1 MIGLQVSRA
10 GEKRYHV
17 VMVKQEDIEVSVVLP
32 CLNEE
37 TTIGMCVEAAFRAL
51 TAAGLEGEI
60 VVADN
65 DSTDHSREIAAEKG
79 ARVVEARLPGY
90 GNALRTGLGQAR
102 GRYLVF
108 LDADLS
114 YDFNDIGR
122 FVAELRNGAELV
134 IGSRLRGRIDP
145 GAMPMLHRRFGTPA
159 MTLLANLFF
168 GCGISDINCGM
179 RGLTREA
186 YARLELHS
194 EGMEF
199 ASEMMIKAA
208 HAHLRIA
215 EIPIDFHPDARG
227 RRPHLRSFRDGWRH
241 LQLMFHFC
249 PVWWFLLPG
258 LTLVLG
264 GLLVILLVPSA
275 LDLQLRAALNLGA
288 LAATTLGTQI
298 LLLGTIAQGRV
309 KGSKYA
315 GNLSRLRRLL
325 ARCVRIEKGVLAGL
339 AGIVGGVFLFLY
351 STTMVVQTIS
361 PQGEASIQLDSGDT
375 RLVLLATALF
385 ISGLQVFFASLFMG
399 LFGIRVADDQY
410 HFDDAARPR
419 R

>member
-1 MIGLQVSRA
+1 
-10 GEKRYHV
+10 
-17 VMVKQEDIEVSVVLP
+17 
-32 CLNEE
+32 
-37 TTIGMCVEAAFRAL
+37 
-51 TAAGLEGEI
+51 
-60 VVADN
+60 
-65 DSTDHSREIAAEKG
+65 
-79 ARVVEARLPGY
+79 
-90 GNALRTGLGQAR
+90 
-102 GRYLVF
+102 
-108 LDADLS
+108 
-114 YDFNDIGR
+114 
-122 FVAELRNGAELV
+122 
-134 IGSRLRGRIDP
+134 
-145 GAMPMLHRRFGTPA
+145 MLHRRFGTPA

-199 ASEMMIKAA
+199 ASEMMIRAA
-208 HAHLRIA
+208 QGRFRIA

-258 LTLVLG
+258 LALVLG
-264 GLLVILLVPSA
+264 GLLVMLLMPSA
-275 LDLQLRAALNLGA
+275 LDLQLRAALNLAA

-325 ARCVRIEKGVLAGL
+325 ARYVRIEKGVLAGL

-361 PQGEASIQLDSGDT
+361 PQGEASIHLDSGDT

-385 ISGLQVFFASLFMG
+385 INGLQVFFASLFMG